1 MPLPELDPTA
11 MPTLSGLHRGALL
24 LKAVQYLTQSPLP
37 AYLDLALHVAPA
49 GLVSGTLPAGGR
61 VWLDVAAG
69 HLVYAPAAA
78 AATSVALHGR
88 SQAVVFADL
97 FSALARHD
105 LSGRLPAGD
114 DIESRVMAALATA
127 GRPSAPPPR
136 PQLLDESIITI
147 DSQVARSYS
156 QALDLIF
163 TGLARFRAHLRGT
176 MTPIVLWPHHFDL
189 SMLWFLGHAID
200 DYQPHLN
207 FGFAPFSAGIEHP
220 YLYAYAYP
228 YPDRYDPPTLP
239 TGAHWHT
246 AGWTGVVLPYPVIAA
261 QPNPINFI
269 ETTCQ
274 AIYDALLPLLASPKG
289 A

>member
-78 AATSVALHGR
+78 ATTSIVLHGR
-88 SQAVVFADL
+88 SQAAVLADL

-105 LSGRLPAGD
+105 LSERLPAGD
-114 DIESRVMAALATA
+114 DIESRVMAALAAA
-127 GRPSAPPPR
+127 GRPSPPPPQ

-156 QALDLIF
+156 QALDTIF

-176 MTPIVLWPHHFDL
+176 MTPLVVWPHHFDL

-200 DYQPHLN
+200 DYQPHLSL
-207 FGFAPFSAGIEHP
+207 GFAPFSAGIEQP

-228 YPDRYDPPTLP
+228 YPAHTTEPALPPGTR
-239 TGAHWHT
+239 WHT
-246 AGWTGVVLPYPVIAA
+246 TGWTGVVLPYTVIAT
-261 QPNPINFI
+261 QENPIAFI
-269 ETTCQ
+269 ETTVQ
-274 AIYDALLPLLASPKG
+274 SIFDALRPLLPTSQG
-289 A
+289 T